1 MLAKLS
7 AKNQITIPKKILE
20 KLPPVK
26 YFEISLEDG
35 AIVLR
40 PIPEDSLSLTEIRKK
55 MKKLGI
61 TEETVAEAIK
71 WARKR

>member
-55 MKKLGI
+55 MRKLGI

>member
-35 AIVLR
+35 VIVLR
-40 PIPEDSLSLTEIRKK
+40 PIPENSLSLTEIRKK